1 METGS
6 HALEEFQKLLG
17 YLQSRESSDRCCQ
30 ISISARISQEEPNF
44 AVELFDGF
52 GNGDARAHAGHLLVA
67 EKPLKLNSSV
77 GAVDEVL
84 AKDVVDE
91 ERPGNRLDI
100 EK

>member
-17 YLQSRESSDRCCQ
+17 YLQSRESSVRCCQ
-30 ISISARISQEEPNF
+30 ISFSARISQEEPNF

-52 GNGDARAHAGHLLVA
+52 GNGARAHTGHFLVA